1 MGISSWILTSVCL
14 LVCLFLQKGIT
25 SPRAYVNY
33 NCAAD
38 PDPKYFEQIL
48 QNSLSKEQIEQF
60 CADFLALFRPKEHK
74 RPVPCAIGATDSGK
88 TSLFS
93 PVFQIVPLS
102 RIARVTKQKSFN
114 KAMIDSSTEVIF
126 LDEAHRELLDIDDW
140 KIICQG
146 GFTSHDAKWKKAEG
160 FHCRASM
167 YITCQ
172 QEMDFGEAHNEA
184 MNRRLNK
191 YHFRSL
197 PSVEPQAI
205 KWLREHAMDCIVWAQ
220 RMIATE
226 SNSSPTMPTE
236 VLEEEGLAS
245 EDIQNI
251 LTVSVLDEHLTSCS
265 QPESAEDELQST
277 EQPSSVESNSEE
289 SSTEGDWKKLREELA
304 RAVPAGI
311 RHRQLTMLLKNVE
324 ARRKSRKRNAK
335 TRRAD
340 RLAWRK
346 MQLVN
351 LNVMSKSQAD
361 RMISD
366 PDVPLPAS
374 LEQREQQAIHE
385 RNERLAAQ
393 KLREDEEK
401 VRRTFENAQLENM
414 EKEMAEYNWRLEKT
428 QLDANMRATL
438 QSLLEINSDKLR
450 GFHQN
455 HGTLG
460 MKLAVQ
466 ERKKLCLKRGW
477 VEEKVLDL
485 VRDVYSPLPIIV
497 DAVVSDVE
505 GEQEE
510 VVFLTPKTPSYIPSH
525 EEPPP
530 FTFSPHDTSQ
540 EYAEEALFLSTPKT
554 PSYVPSTIDASASSS
569 APASPLP
576 QVSFRKKRAA
586 GPDRRHREKRRKSNT
601 IRNYFSSQK

>member
-1 MGISSWILTSVCL
+1 M
-14 LVCLFLQKGIT
+14 
-25 SPRAYVNY
+25 
-33 NCAAD
+33 
-38 PDPKYFEQIL
+38 
-48 QNSLSKEQIEQF
+48 
-60 CADFLALFRPKEHK
+60 FRPKENK

-126 LDEAHRELLDIDDW
+126 LHEAHRELLDIDDW

-146 GFTSHDAKWKKAEG
+146 RFTSHDAKWKKAEG

-172 QEMDFGEAHNEA
+172 QEMDTIKAHNKA

-205 KWLREHAMDCIVWAQ
+205 KWMREHVMDCIVWAQ
-220 RMIATE
+220 RMIATG

-236 VLEEEGLAS
+236 ILEEKGLAS

-265 QPESAEDELQST
+265 QPESAEEELQST
-277 EQPSSVESNSEE
+277 KQPSSVESNSEV
-289 SSTEGDWKKLREELA
+289 SSTEDDLKKLREELA

-324 ARRKSRKRNAK
+324 ARRKSRKRFAK

-340 RLAWRK
+340 QLAWRK
-346 MQLVN
+346 RQLVN
-351 LNVMSKSQAD
+351 LNVMSESQAD

-366 PDVPLPAS
+366 PEEPLPAS
-374 LEQREQQAIHE
+374 LEQREQQAVHE

-393 KLREDEEK
+393 KLCEDEEK
-401 VRRTFENAQLENM
+401 VRRAFENAQLENM

-428 QLDANMRATL
+428 QLDANMRASL

-497 DAVVSDVE
+497 DAVLSDVE
-505 GEQEE
+505 DEQEE
-510 VVFLTPKTPSYIPSH
+510 VVFLTPKTPSYTPSH
-525 EEPPP
+525 DEPPP
-530 FTFSPHDTSQ
+530 FTFSPPDNSQ
-540 EYAEEALFLSTPKT
+540 EYVKEALFLSTPKT
-554 PSYVPSTIDASASSS
+554 PSYVPSTMDASASSS

-576 QVSFRKKRAA
+576 QVPPRSKRAA
-586 GPDRRHREKRRKSNT
+586 GPERRHREKRPKSNT

>member
-1 MGISSWILTSVCL
+1 M
-14 LVCLFLQKGIT
+14 
-25 SPRAYVNY
+25 
-33 NCAAD
+33 
-38 PDPKYFEQIL
+38 E
-48 QNSLSKEQIEQF
+48 
-60 CADFLALFRPKEHK
+60 
-74 RPVPCAIGATDSGK
+74 
-88 TSLFS
+88 
-93 PVFQIVPLS
+93 
-102 RIARVTKQKSFN
+102 
-114 KAMIDSSTEVIF
+114 
-126 LDEAHRELLDIDDW
+126 
-140 KIICQG
+140 
-146 GFTSHDAKWKKAEG
+146 KAEG

-172 QEMDFGEAHNEA
+172 QEMDFGEARNEA

-205 KWLREHAMDCIVWAQ
+205 NWLREHVMDCIVWAQ

-245 EDIQNI
+245 EDIENI

-324 ARRKSRKRNAK
+324 ARRKSRKRISK
-335 TRRAD
+335 TRRGD

-346 MQLVN
+346 RQLVN
-351 LNVMSKSQAD
+351 LNVMSEFQAD
-361 RMISD
+361 RMISV
-366 PDVPLPAS
+366 PDEPLPAS
-374 LEQREQQAIHE
+374 LEQREQQAIYK

-393 KLREDEEK
+393 KLHEDEEK
-401 VRRTFENAQLENM
+401 VRRAFVNAQLENM
-414 EKEMAEYNWRLEKT
+414 EKEMAEDNWRLEKT

-485 VRDVYSPLPIIV
+485 VRDVFSPLPIIV
-497 DAVVSDVE
+497 DAVLSDVKR
-505 GEQEE
+505 EQEE

-530 FTFSPHDTSQ
+530 FTFSPPDTSQ
-540 EYAEEALFLSTPKT
+540 EYAEEALFLSTSKT
-554 PSYVPSTIDASASSS
+554 LSYVPSTMDANASSS

-576 QVSFRKKRAA
+576 QVSLRRKRAA
-586 GPDRRHREKRRKSNT
+586 ASERRHREKRRKSNT